1 MPSQTS
7 YAQLWLYNNAEDKQQ
22 LFESFRE
29 NLDGTAATSNMM
41 KIDSLLSQANT
52 RMTTAEGDIDT
63 LQGNVSSA
71 QSSITELESDV
82 GNLQNAVT
90 ELQNDSSLTTAKATS
105 TDNSNYTATVEGMT
119 EYKTN
124 MVMVIYLGSTN
135 TGAVT
140 VNVNSLGAKNL
151 MKIGSAGTAVALEAE
166 DLKANVG
173 YLFQYDGTQFVLLQ
187 EVTVKDLY
195 KTFLEFEETDEVVPP
210 APIDVDMLGGIPAA
224 NYLQKIYNAGSN
236 NMLVNPRFKYNSRD
250 QSSYTG
256 TGWTVDGW
264 KIGSVTVTV
273 ENNQIIIPSG
283 GNIWQPIAISELY
296 KIVGHTVT
304 ISFCDSSNTI
314 YSVSGQVNSEPDGS
328 NSPIFSLDT
337 SWGSIVFGN
346 TDTNNF
352 NGDKTFSVAINA
364 TSSVTLKAAK
374 LELGST
380 STLQADLDNPPSED
394 IEKLKLD
401 MYDLDPGRCAYLP
414 WHNENLLDNWYFIGG
429 GSQLRNNFPINQREQ
444 TSYGGDFV
452 YTIDRW
458 KIQNTKVTMNVSNDY
473 VSLTSTVGG
482 AELLSQPLDDYLI
495 SNIMEKTVTLSFLDD
510 YGLHSVTVVPQD
522 NWSITDTAEASSPS
536 GLFFDLYKGSAVDR
550 LRARFF
556 GNNTV
561 SNAKIYAVKLEL
573 GYLSTL
579 ARKDEEGNWILN
591 DAPPNFEEELAK
603 CQRYCQVLDG
613 FGWIGMGVIDAM
625 VASDRAIAEP
635 GKTKKYSGQCIIPLV
650 TTMRATPSIEGL
662 IRIYKS
668 GEVNTQVDSNAVAG
682 YSGLDVNLSFTVTT
696 NTLLSSGGVLFCH
709 IDSGEK
715 IIFSADL

>member
-63 LQGNVSSA
+63 LQSNVSSA

-82 GNLQNAVT
+82 GNLQNTIT

-119 EYKTN
+119 EYKTD

-414 WHNENLLDNWYFIGG
+414 WHNENLLDNWYFVGG
-429 GSQLRNNFPINQREQ
+429 GSQQGGGQFPINQRGQ
-444 TSYGGDFV
+444 TSYSGNG
-452 YTIDRW
+452 YGIDRW
-458 KIQNTKVTMNVSNDY
+458 RSSKDGNVTINSDGISLSLSEDPAYFSNTYDVNFANRLVGKTITVSALVN
-473 VSLTSTVGG
+473 GNK
-482 AELLSQPLDDYLI
+482 LLCAS
-495 SNIMEKTVTLSFLDD
+495 
-510 YGLHSVTVVPQD
+510 GVVPTHNPNAEQQVCSSYLSGNTGVRVYFRQKD
-522 NWSITDTAEASSPS
+522 FIVQFRIDAGDT
-536 GLFFDLYKGSAVDR
+536 LD
-550 LRARFF
+550 
-556 GNNTV
+556 
-561 SNAKIYAVKLEL
+561 IQAVKLEI

-579 ARKDEEGNWILN
+579 ARKDESGSWVLN
-591 DAPPNFEEELAK
+591 DPPPNFQQELAK
-603 CQRYCQVLDG
+603 CQRYYIALNG
-613 FGWIGMGVIDAM
+613 FGWIG
-625 VASDRAIAEP
+625 
-635 GKTKKYSGQCIIPLV
+635 SGQTDVGGVSGQFFIPLPV
-650 TTMRATPSIEGL
+650 TMRKVVPTIAGNFRVYNSSNNIQVTNVAATGSSSNGINGTFN
-662 IRIYKS
+662 IS
-668 GEVNTQVDSNAVAG
+668 GWND
-682 YSGLDVNLSFTVTT
+682 
-696 NTLLSSGGVLFCH
+696 SSGGSLFVWLDTNE
-709 IDSGEK
+709 ILG
-715 IIFSADL
+715 ISADL

>member
-119 EYKTN
+119 EYKTD

-414 WHNENLLDNWYFIGG
+414 WHNENLLDNWYFVGG
-429 GSQLRNNFPINQREQ
+429 GSQQGGGQFPINQRGE
-444 TSYGGDFV
+444 TSWNTAGYHL
-452 YTIDRW
+452 DRW
-458 KIQNTKVTMNVSNDY
+458 KQEANGSGELGEEGFTPAVTGGMATTQPVEESVFKSLLGKKVTISALLSSGEFRSRTIQFPTDI
-473 VSLTSTVGG
+473 SQGF
-482 AELLSQPLDDYLI
+482 AELVAF
-495 SNIMEKTVTLSFLDD
+495 SNGGEIGIASYPGNKTYQLARI
-510 YGLHSVTVVPQD
+510 Y
-522 NWSITDTAEASSPS
+522 IPS
-536 GLFFDLYKGSAVDR
+536 D
-550 LRARFF
+550 
-556 GNNTV
+556 
-561 SNAKIYAVKLEL
+561 SNKLTFVAIKVEL

-579 ARKDEEGNWILN
+579 ARKDEEGNWVLN
-591 DAPPNFEEELAK
+591 DPAPNFQQELAK
-603 CQRYCQVLDG
+603 CQRYYIALNR
-613 FGWIGMGVIDAM
+613 FGWIGSGEIDGGE
-625 VASDRAIAEP
+625 V
-635 GKTKKYSGQCIIPLV
+635 SGQFFIPLPV
-650 TTMRATPSIEGL
+650 TMRKVVPTIAGNFRVYNASNNI
-662 IRIYKS
+662 
-668 GEVNTQVDSNAVAG
+668 QVTNVVAG
-682 YSGLDVNLSFTVTT
+682 GSSSNGINGSFNISGWN
-696 NTLLSSGGVLFCH
+696 NSSGRFLFVWLGTNE
-709 IDSGEK
+709 ILG
-715 IIFSADL
+715 ISADL

>member
-63 LQGNVSSA
+63 LQGNVSSV

-82 GNLQNAVT
+82 ESLQNAIT
-90 ELQNDSSLTTAKATS
+90 ELQDDSSLTTAKATS

-256 TGWTVDGW
+256 TAWGLDGW
-264 KIGSVTVTV
+264 YCANITQTGNILTSSSADSAIQQPIKGADMLLGKTATISIAVQGQDIAQTSCS
-273 ENNQIIIPSG
+273 IPS
-283 GNIWQPIAISELY
+283 PAP
-296 KIVGHTVT
+296 
-304 ISFCDSSNTI
+304 SSTTTF
-314 YSVSGQVNSEPDGS
+314 GS
-328 NSPIFSLDT
+328 T
-337 SWGSIVFGN
+337 TTTWGSIALWY
-346 TDTNNF
+346 D
-352 NGDKTFSVAINA
+352 
-364 TSSVTLKAAK
+364 SSVSQIKFSINVSNGQSITVNGVK

-429 GSQLRNNFPINQREQ
+429 GSQQNGGQFPINQRGE
-444 TSYGGDFV
+444 TSWSTGG
-452 YTIDRW
+452 YHLDRW
-458 KIQNTKVTMNVSNDY
+458 KQEIDGSGELGEEGFTPAVTQTMATTQQVEESVFKRLLGKKVTISAL
-473 VSLTSTVGG
+473 LTSGEFRSRTVQFPSDISQGFTELVAFSNGG
-482 AELLSQPLDDYLI
+482 EIGIASYPDTKTYQLCRIYIPSD
-495 SNIMEKTVTLSFLDD
+495 SN
-510 YGLHSVTVVPQD
+510 
-522 NWSITDTAEASSPS
+522 
-536 GLFFDLYKGSAVDR
+536 
-550 LRARFF
+550 
-556 GNNTV
+556 
-561 SNAKIYAVKLEL
+561 KLTFVAIKVEI

-579 ARKDEEGNWILN
+579 ASKNEAGNWILN
-591 DAPPNFEEELAK
+591 DAPPSFEEELSK

-613 FGWIGMGVIDAM
+613 FGWIGVGTIDNM
-625 VASDRAIAEP
+625 VASGRAIEGPSGA
-635 GKTKKYSGQCIIPLV
+635 TKYSGQCIIPLV
-650 TTMRATPSIEGL
+650 TTMRTSPSMGGL
-662 IRIYKS
+662 IRVYKS
-668 GEVNTQVDSNAVAG
+668 GAVNTIVDSNSVVG
-682 YSGLDVNLSFTVTT
+682 YSGLDVNLSFAVTT
-696 NTLLSSGGVLFCH
+696 NTLLSSGDVLFCH
-709 IDSGEK
+709 INSGEK